1 MKAALQDWRTAP
13 FDERV
18 RATLAFLERLTL
30 SPDEVGPED
39 VERVR
44 AAGVSDEALAD
55 AVRVCALFNTIDR
68 IADALGFDVPPDEV
82 FAERAPAFF
91 EGGYRLPPR

>member
-1 MKAALQDWRTAP
+1 MKAALEDWRTAP

-18 RATLAFLERLTL
+18 RETLGLLERLTL
-30 SPDEVGPED
+30 EPDEVGPED
-39 VERVR
+39 VRRVR

-55 AVRVCALFNTIDR
+55 TIHVCALFNTIDR

-82 FAERAPAFF
+82 FAERAPAFL